1 MSSGPPQLSSS
12 PFGHFSYLFQPQPHL
27 HHLHHHSTTP
37 LSHSASAH
45 PQLSPFNTV
54 SNVPRVGAGF
64 KLKRQRQRVDAGE
77 PRNSYQQ
84 QGKGFRDGDMASD
97 AMSALF
103 PWMNQ
108 SSELDFVKDEQP
120 TDLSCKDAEKMDSHD
135 ASADEIDQLDVETA
149 EDQTTDLIADDVAAA
164 DPRLSNESANST
176 ASSSSSKRK
185 SFQPQKNIEDVEQL
199 DDDEDEE
206 APVAPEIAPSV
217 VESVKNDEK
226 PDAENTRQFDGL
238 SALQSQLNQPNMKFH
253 EMFETQRKLYNN
265 LIEQQKKFFPTP
277 QQPIDVAT
285 PEKTRARDFTQL
297 AQTLKTEIID
307 SLSGSIDKVLK
318 EWAANEMARLQQE
331 AARPAMP
338 PMFNTLFPTPNPLA
352 AHFGINPHMQPTGI
366 FPTPLNAFSSLA
378 AFNQIRRPFDDEG
391 PKKKRSKVTDSV
403 RKLNGGTPMAREGSP
418 SSTRSSPV
426 LSHST
431 PLSNYFPPTMVGHP
445 LYGGA
450 TFGEREGSP
459 TNSDETSECGGY
471 DGGQSSTLTP
481 VHLRKAKLMFF
492 YTRYPNSTL
501 LKSYFPD
508 VRFNKNNTAQLV
520 KWFSNFREFYY
531 IQMDKFARQALAEG
545 ITSRD
550 DIVVTMDSEIFRTL
564 NQHYNRNNHVQPP
577 ENLVNV
583 VQESLREFFDAIRLG
598 KDAEPSWKKQIYKII
613 NRLDDQIPEYFKD
626 PNFLERL
633 E

>member
-1 MSSGPPQLSSS
+1 MSSMVMTLEVVAEGLTRFSNDDKATEQQHLPHPHHQHQT
-12 PFGHFSYLFQPQPHL
+12 PFTAVQRQ
-27 HHLHHHSTTP
+27 
-37 LSHSASAH
+37 
-45 PQLSPFNTV
+45 
-54 SNVPRVGAGF
+54 GF

-84 QGKGFRDGDMASD
+84 QGKGFRDEMASD

-108 SSELDFVKDEQP
+108 TTDLDFVKEDQP
-120 TDLSCKDAEKMDSHD
+120 TDLSCKDNEKMDLPDS
-135 ASADEIDQLDVETA
+135 SEEIDPLDVETA
-149 EDQTTDLIADDVAAA
+149 EDQATELATDDVPPAE
-164 DPRLSNESANST
+164 PRLSNESANST
-176 ASSSSSKRK
+176 SSSSSSKRK
-185 SFQPQKNIEDVEQL
+185 SFQPQKNIEESEL
-199 DDDEDEE
+199 PEDDEEKCDET
-206 APVAPEIAPSV
+206 EIANT
-217 VESVKNDEK
+217 EITEETDTVKAEEK
-226 PDAENTRQFDGL
+226 QETENTRQFEGL
-238 SALQSQLNQPNMKFH
+238 SALQSQLSQPNMKFN
-253 EMFETQRKLYNN
+253 EMFETQRKLYSN
-265 LIEQQKKFFPTP
+265 LIEQQKKFFPQP
-277 QQPIDVAT
+277 QAEII
-285 PEKTRARDFTQL
+285 PEKPRARDFSQL

-331 AARPAMP
+331 AAAAVRPTAVP
-338 PMFNTLFPTPNPLA
+338 PMFSPLFPAPNPLA
-352 AHFGINPHMQPTGI
+352 AHFGLNPHIPPAGI
-366 FPTPLNAFSSLA
+366 FPTPLNAFNSLA
-378 AFNQIRRPFDDEG
+378 ALNQIRRPFEDDG

-403 RKLNGGTPMAREGSP
+403 RKLNGTPMAREGSP
-418 SSTRSSPV
+418 SSTRSSPI
-426 LSHST
+426 LSQST

-459 TNSDETSECGGY
+459 TNSDENSECGGF

-550 DIVVTMDSEIFRTL
+550 DIVVTVDSEIFRTL

-577 ENLVNV
+577 ENLVHV

-598 KDAEPSWKKQIYKII
+598 KDSEPSWKKQIYKII
-613 NRLDDQIPEYFKD
+613 NRLDDPIPEYFKD

>member
-1 MSSGPPQLSSS
+1 MSSGPTPPQLNQS
-12 PFGHFSYLFQPQPHL
+12 PFGHFSYLFQQQ
-27 HHLHHHSTTP
+27 HHHPHSHHHPHHQTP
-37 LSHSASAH
+37 FAV
-45 PQLSPFNTV
+45 Q
-54 SNVPRVGAGF
+54 RQGGF

-84 QGKGFRDGDMASD
+84 QGKGFRDEMASD

-108 SSELDFVKDEQP
+108 TTDLDFVKEDQP
-120 TDLSCKDAEKMDSHD
+120 TDLSCKDNEKMDLPDS
-135 ASADEIDQLDVETA
+135 SEEIDQLDVETA
-149 EDQTTDLIADDVAAA
+149 EDQATELANDDTATAE
-164 DPRLSNESANST
+164 PRVSNESANST
-176 ASSSSSKRK
+176 SSSSSSKRK
-185 SFQPQKNIEDVEQL
+185 SFQPQKNIEESEL
-199 DDDEDEE
+199 PEDDEEKCEE
-206 APVAPEIAPSV
+206 AETAVTETAE
-217 VESVKNDEK
+217 ESDAVKLDEK
-226 PDAENTRQFDGL
+226 QETENARQFEGL
-238 SALQSQLNQPNMKFH
+238 SALQSQLSQPNMKFN
-253 EMFETQRKLYNN
+253 EMFETQRKLYSN
-265 LIEQQKKFFPTP
+265 LIEQQKKFFP
-277 QQPIDVAT
+277 QPPAEIV
-285 PEKTRARDFTQL
+285 PEKPRARDFSQL

-331 AARPAMP
+331 MAAARPAAVP
-338 PMFNTLFPTPNPLA
+338 PMFNPLFPAPNPLA
-352 AHFGINPHMQPTGI
+352 AHFGINPHLPPAGI

-378 AFNQIRRPFDDEG
+378 ALNQIRRPFDDDG

-403 RKLNGGTPMAREGSP
+403 RKLNGTPMAREGSP
-418 SSTRSSPV
+418 SSTRSSPI
-426 LSHST
+426 LSQST

-550 DIVVTMDSEIFRTL
+550 DIVVTVDSEIFRTL

-577 ENLVNV
+577 DSLVHV

-613 NRLDDQIPEYFKD
+613 NRLDDPIPEYFKD